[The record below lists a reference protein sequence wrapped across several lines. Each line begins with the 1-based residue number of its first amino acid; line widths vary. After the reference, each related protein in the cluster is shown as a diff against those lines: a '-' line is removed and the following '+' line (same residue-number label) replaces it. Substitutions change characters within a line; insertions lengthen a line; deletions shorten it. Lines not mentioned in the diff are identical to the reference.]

1 MIWFTLATC
10 SALLSATSAVLQK
23 KILFRLNALEFSFSI
38 SLVIV
43 IFTLFIPFSM
53 DVTAI
58 PLSALSIIVVKSILG
73 ASAFLLVM
81 LSLQHNQISSALPLL
96 GLTPAAAALLSLVML
111 GEGLNSSE
119 WIGIGLMIAGCYLL
133 ERRVSSKPLQP
144 FGSMVRTKNYYY
156 IYGAVGLFAISS
168 VFDKLLLSGM
178 RIHPLIIL
186 FYQHIVYV
194 LLFTVAILIRRISLR
209 DVIQKSAAQLP
220 LIIIVALLTVAYRF
234 TQLEATKLA
243 PVALVLAVKR
253 TSILYASLFGGK
265 IFSEE
270 RLPLKLIG
278 ALLIVTAGF
287 LILKNVM

>member
-1 MIWFTLATC
+1 MIWCTLATC